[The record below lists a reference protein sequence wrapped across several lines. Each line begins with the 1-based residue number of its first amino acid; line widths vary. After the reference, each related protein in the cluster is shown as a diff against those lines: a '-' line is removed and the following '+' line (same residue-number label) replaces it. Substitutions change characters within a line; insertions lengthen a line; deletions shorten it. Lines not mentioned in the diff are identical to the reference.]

1 MPTFRVA
8 TLSEVASSLPSG
20 HVLARRLQELAG
32 VQRGEWVACFSGN
45 LRLPALDLAAPLA
58 AGSPLHALVP
68 AGQTLPPLPCRVF
81 IDGDLHID
89 GALTGGAPQGAT
101 HLIVAGNLQAHDAT
115 VDGLLDIGGALAVT
129 DLLWGHGAQGAL
141 CVHGGLSAR
150 VGLFTHG
157 FQLQL
162 QGPEHIAWLLDEVRG
177 VPHLAEFSREAVT
190 ALFLPPGLAG
200 SDAPLSAGEDGIT
213 PLLNRDAIVTAL
225 RHGQCVLPADEA
237 IAAAWPLATALFADE
252 TISVANVLT
261 AVHCVAVAR
270 KQHQASGW
278 FGQTDFS
285 LCQRHVDEDGDPR
298 DASVFMTVWKTWDFY
313 VAVERVP
320 VHRGAL
326 ARLGAALRRQPAP
339 FTEQLLLAYRSY
351 RHGTPAQWQPLDE
364 IAHPE
369 AWRACTHAWRGVLD
383 YLRKADGQA
392 RAGYP
397 LWRRLQA
404 ELTPARIKA
413 FTSLPRFTEHCTDW
427 WDSDRNGWWEDD
439 IWVGARQPCMHG
451 GQPWGRA
458 FKLSWK
464 NGVPHPAMMQTTPTA
479 PTSATWTKRV
489 KAPPCCNGA
498 LPSGKARR
506 ARPCHAAPPTILH
519 ACCACTA
526 WSNPA
531 CRRQALQQL
540 RQNPRDRSDSPF
552 CDVPFHR
559 VVPSRDPSRRI
570 YGQRTNAQQ
579 QDGEKAEKRHFA
591 PQGRSRL

>member
-81 IDGDLHID
+81 IDGDLHIE

-320 VHRGAL
+320 VRRGAL
-326 ARLGAALRRQPAP
+326 ARLGAALRRHPAP

-404 ELTPARIKA
+404 ELTPACIEA

-439 IWVGARQPCMHG
+439 IWVGARQPCMHD

-464 NGVPHPAMMQTTPTA
+464 NGAPAPGDGA
-479 PTSATWTKRV
+479 DNAHSAY
-489 KAPPCCNGA
+489 
-498 LPSGKARR
+498 
-506 ARPCHAAPPTILH
+506 
-519 ACCACTA
+519 
-526 WSNPA
+526 
-531 CRRQALQQL
+531 Q
-540 RQNPRDRSDSPF
+540 
-552 CDVPFHR
+552 CDVDEAREGPALLQWTLAQRQSEARTPLQRCAADHIAR
-559 VVPSRDPSRRI
+559 LLRL
-570 YGQRTNAQQ
+570 YGLV
-579 QDGEKAEKRHFA
+579 E
-591 PQGRSRL
+591 SRLQAAGTAATAAKPPG